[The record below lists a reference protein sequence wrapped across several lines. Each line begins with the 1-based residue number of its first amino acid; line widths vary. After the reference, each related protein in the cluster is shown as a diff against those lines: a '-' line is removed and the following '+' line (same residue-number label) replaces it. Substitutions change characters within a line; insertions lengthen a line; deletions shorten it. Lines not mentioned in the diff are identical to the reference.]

1 MKTTLTR
8 WIQDAW
14 YNDMYVSVLLAPL
27 SLIYV
32 DVIRLRRFLYRKGL
46 LKSVRLSVPVIVVGN
61 ITVGGTGKTPLV
73 IWLANFLQQR
83 GFKPGVISR
92 GYGGQNSDQPRLV
105 TAQTYASDV
114 GDEPVLIR
122 EKAQVPVAVCAKR
135 GSAGQFLIDQ
145 ENCDILISDDG
156 LQHYALQ
163 RDLEIAVIDGERRFG
178 NGYCLPAGP
187 LREPVERL
195 REVDLAIVNGQKQ
208 EDFEYAM
215 QFVGTKAVNLK
226 TAVVK
231 PLSDFKAQSCHA
243 VAGIGNPQRFFQLL
257 RQQGLDIKPHA
268 FPDHH
273 PFAAEDLHFNDQ
285 QPVLMTEK
293 DAVKCRTFATNNVWA
308 VPIQAEPESNFI
320 QQLKQRLNLT
330 HG

>member
-1 MKTTLTR
+1 MKKTLTR

-14 YNDMYVSVLLAPL
+14 YNDMYVSVLLAPF

-32 DVIRLRRFLYRKGL
+32 DIIRLRRFLYRKGL
-46 LKSVRLSVPVIVVGN
+46 LKSVRLAVPVIVVGN

-73 IWLANFLQQR
+73 IWMANFLQQQ
-83 GFKPGVISR
+83 GFNPGVISR
-92 GYGGQNSDQPRLV
+92 GYGGQNSEQPRLV
-105 TAQTYASDV
+105 TAQTSAAEV
-114 GDEPVLIR
+114 GDEAVLIR
-122 EKAQVPVAVCAKR
+122 EKAQVPVAVCVKR
-135 GSAGQFLIDQ
+135 AVAGQFLIDH

-163 RDLEIAVIDGERRFG
+163 RNLEIAVIDGERRFG

-215 QFVGTKAVNLK
+215 RFVGSTAVNLQ
-226 TAVVK
+226 TAAVK

-257 RQQGLDIKPHA
+257 RQHGLNIKPHA
-268 FPDHH
+268 FPDHY
-273 PFAAEDLHFNDQ
+273 PFAAEDLDFNDR

-293 DAVKCRTFATNNVWA
+293 DAVKCRAFATNNVWA
-308 VPIQAEPESNFI
+308 VPIQAKPDSNFI
-320 QQLKQRLNLT
+320 QQLKQRLNLK
-330 HG
+330 